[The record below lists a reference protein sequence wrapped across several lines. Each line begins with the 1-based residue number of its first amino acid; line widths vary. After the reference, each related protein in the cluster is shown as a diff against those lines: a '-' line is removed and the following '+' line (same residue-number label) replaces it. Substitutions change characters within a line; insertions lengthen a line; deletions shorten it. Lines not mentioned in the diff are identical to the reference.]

1 MRTLSRYLYAATFAA
16 GSFAIS
22 PAFGAADPEARQM
35 TEDFSPQAQYRLAT
49 REAQAAYQDAITNC
63 KTMKGADRNN
73 CMKEARTNLQA
84 DLANAKKMRSS
95 GQ

>member
-1 MRTLSRYLYAATFAA
+1 MKTLSRYVYVTALAV
-16 GSFAIS
+16 GNFAIL
-22 PAFGAADPEARQM
+22 PVYGATDSEAKQL

-49 REAQAAYQDAITNC
+49 REAQAAYQDAVTNC
-63 KTMKGADRNN
+63 KTMKGAERNS
-73 CMKEARTNLQA
+73 CIKEARTNLQA

>member
-1 MRTLSRYLYAATFAA
+1 MKTLSRYFCAAALA
-16 GSFAIS
+16 IGSFAS
-22 PAFGAADPEARQM
+22 LSAFGAADPEARQL